1 MRRPSFSF
9 AIPRRTSSESAF
21 GSGWSSKYRPSAKS
35 AMPSSIGNRRPHDTH
50 VNADADE
57 ENAEWQ
63 AGQTSPEAEVS
74 ISSILRISSSC
85 SSELAPK
92 RRRRRAT
99 GGGLCYSLHMANEA
113 QFDEPIQRVRRRL
126 GELKSFAESPAR
138 DREVE
143 RLEGKLKKLSREVY
157 ENLTPWQKTL
167 VARHPNRPFTLDY
180 VRVLIRDF
188 VEWHGDRA
196 FADDPAIV
204 AGFGF
209 LGARAVAV
217 IGHQKGRD
225 TREKI
230 RRNFGMP
237 RPEGYR
243 KALRVMKLAEKFGK
257 PVLSFIDTP
266 GAFPGL
272 ESEERGVAEAI
283 ARNLLEMSALRVPI
297 VATVIGEGGSGGAL
311 GIGIGDVVLMLEHS
325 VYSVISPEG
334 CAAILWKDQARAKE
348 AAEAMRLT
356 AADCKALG
364 VIDEVLPEPP
374 GGAHADPV
382 ATIDTVGRAIDGR
395 LERLVLLP
403 VEALLEA
410 RYAKFRA
417 MGAWESA

>member
-1 MRRPSFSF
+1 
-9 AIPRRTSSESAF
+9 
-21 GSGWSSKYRPSAKS
+21 
-35 AMPSSIGNRRPHDTH
+35 
-50 VNADADE
+50 
-57 ENAEWQ
+57 
-63 AGQTSPEAEVS
+63 
-74 ISSILRISSSC
+74 
-85 SSELAPK
+85 
-92 RRRRRAT
+92 
-99 GGGLCYSLHMANEA
+99 MANEA
-113 QFDEPIQRVRRRL
+113 RFDEPIQRVRRRL
-126 GELKSFAESPAR
+126 EELKNFAESPAR

-143 RLEGKLKKLSREVY
+143 KLEDKLQKLSREIY

-180 VRVLIRDF
+180 VRILIRDF
-188 VEWHGDRA
+188 VEWHGDRS

-243 KALRVMKLAEKFGK
+243 KALRVMKLAEKFAK

-283 ARNLLEMSALRVPI
+283 ARNLLEMSALRTPI

-382 ATIDTVGRAIDGR
+382 ATIDTVGRAIDER
-395 LERLVLLP
+395 LERLARLP
-403 VEALLEA
+403 VETLLEA

-417 MGAWESA
+417 MGAWENA

>member
-1 MRRPSFSF
+1 
-9 AIPRRTSSESAF
+9 
-21 GSGWSSKYRPSAKS
+21 
-35 AMPSSIGNRRPHDTH
+35 
-50 VNADADE
+50 V
-57 ENAEWQ
+57 
-63 AGQTSPEAEVS
+63 
-74 ISSILRISSSC
+74 
-85 SSELAPK
+85 
-92 RRRRRAT
+92 
-99 GGGLCYSLHMANEA
+99 ANEA
-113 QFDEPIQRVRRRL
+113 QFEEPIQRVRRRL
-126 GELKSFAESPAR
+126 EELKSFAESPAR
-138 DREVE
+138 NREVE
-143 RLEGKLKKLSREVY
+143 KLEDKLRKLSREIY

-167 VARHPNRPFTLDY
+167 VARHPSRPFTLDY
-180 VRVLIRDF
+180 VRILVRDF
-188 VEWHGDRA
+188 VEWHGDRS

-209 LGARAVAV
+209 LGKRSVAV

-283 ARNLLEMSALRVPI
+283 ARNLLEMSALRTPI

-311 GIGIGDVVLMLEHS
+311 GIGIGDVILMLEHS

-364 VIDEVLPEPP
+364 VVDEVLPEPP

-382 ATIDTVGRAIDGR
+382 ATIDTVGRAIDER
-395 LERLVLLP
+395 LERLATLP
-403 VEALLEA
+403 VETLLEA

-417 MGAWESA
+417 MGAWETA